1 MRNDADSITTD
12 WFSDSLK
19 VLHLK
24 LKRKLKKKKE
34 KKKEN
39 GIICYLSM
47 YNLVKL
53 SKAYTYK
60 TDLM

>member
-34 KKKEN
+34 KKRKR
-39 GIICYLSM
+39 
-47 YNLVKL
+47 YNLL
-53 SKAYTYK
+53 SVNVQFGQII
-60 TDLM
+60 